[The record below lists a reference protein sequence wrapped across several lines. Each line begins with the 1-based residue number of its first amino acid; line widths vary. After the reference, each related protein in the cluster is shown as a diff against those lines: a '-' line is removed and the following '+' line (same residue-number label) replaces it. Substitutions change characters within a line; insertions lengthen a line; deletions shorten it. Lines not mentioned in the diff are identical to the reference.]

1 MKCPVAEVPALDP
14 WVALRAATPARIG
27 LGRSGDALPV
37 RDVLDFQLAHAK
49 ARDAVHRPLDAGAI
63 QEAVPGSLLVRSAVP
78 DRMAY
83 LRRPDL
89 GRRLHEDC
97 RADLVR
103 HGAPGGYDAAFVIA
117 DGLSPVGVQRHA
129 VPLLQACLARLP
141 GWSVAPAVIAV
152 QARVALGDEVGEL
165 LGARLV
171 AVLIGERPG
180 LSVADSLGA
189 YVTYAPRVGRR
200 DSERN
205 CVSNIHPG
213 GLSYDAAADMLAWLM
228 TQARSRKLTGV
239 ALKDDRAIGAGPM
252 RLDAP

>member
-1 MKCPVAEVPALDP
+1 MVEVPALDP
-14 WVALRAATPARIG
+14 WAALRAATPARIG

-37 RDVLDFQLAHAK
+37 WDVLDFQLAHAK

-63 QEAVPGSLLVRSAVP
+63 LEAVPGSLLVRSAVS

-103 HGAPGGYDAAFVIA
+103 HGAPGGYDAVFVIA

-189 YVTYAPRVGRR
+189 YVTHAPQVGRR

-228 TQARSRKLTGV
+228 TEARSRKLTGV
-239 ALKDDRAIGAGPM
+239 ALKDDRAIGASPM

>member
-1 MKCPVAEVPALDP
+1 VVEVPALDP
-14 WVALRAATPARIG
+14 WAALRAATPARIG

-37 RDVLDFQLAHAK
+37 WDVLDFQLAHAK

-63 QEAVPGSLLVRSAVP
+63 LEAVPGSLLVRSAVS

-103 HGAPGGYDAAFVIA
+103 HGAPGGYDAVFVIA

-189 YVTYAPRVGRR
+189 YVTHAPQVGRR

-228 TQARSRKLTGV
+228 TEAAAAS
-239 ALKDDRAIGAGPM
+239 
-252 RLDAP
+252 

>member
-1 MKCPVAEVPALDP
+1 MAEAPALDP
-14 WVALRAATPARIG
+14 WAALRAATPARIG

-49 ARDAVHRPLDAGAI
+49 ARDAVHRPLDAGGI
-63 QEAVPGSLLVRSAVP
+63 LRAVPGSLLVRSAVP

-129 VPLLQACLARLP
+129 VPLLQACLARLE
-141 GWSVAPAVIAV
+141 GWSVAPAVVAV

-189 YVTYAPRVGRR
+189 YVTHAPRIGRR

-228 TQARSRKLTGV
+228 TEARSRKLTGV
-239 ALKDDRAIGAGPM
+239 ALKDDRGIGAGPM